1 MNVPAAII
9 SAAIGAA
16 LFAAMNAFQYR
27 SSLITPDY
35 SLGMVFA
42 TKHSKARTAVT
53 RLLIDPA
60 SADFSALRSVEE
72 NAAEYVCGTVRAK
85 DKSGHYVEYR
95 AFVYTVTTDLARID
109 DDGRIAYRHGAFRRC
124 PISEEEDVARRKMPI
139 TPGTASMAK
148 AIQTIMPTADPS
160 VLSTMMPDMSAG
172 GAKSSGG
179 TLEQQVGQ
187 MASQL
192 SSAGQPGL
200 GGKPGLA
207 GQQQA
212 NSRFKAALG
221 NESEWRSEQPPAA
234 WPTFPLDHPL
244 ARPAQKRT
252 TAQAM
257 ALAKD
262 VEDRWKQSN
271 SGASNSRP
279 SSDEIKEACRA
290 LLAINPKDEEFP
302 KAWAAFV
309 RLRKIDRDTAS

>member
-1 MNVPAAII
+1 MNIPAAII

-16 LFAAMNAFQYR
+16 LFAGMNAFHYR
-27 SSLITPDY
+27 PSLITPDY
-35 SLGMVFA
+35 SLDMIFA

-60 SADFSALRSVEE
+60 SADFSPLRSVEDDG
-72 NAAEYVCGTVRAK
+72 AEYVCGTVRAK
-85 DKSGHYVEYR
+85 DKSGQYAEYR
-95 AFVYTVTTDLARID
+95 DFVYTVAVDLARID
-109 DDGRIAYRHGAFRRC
+109 DDGRIAHRHGAFRRC
-124 PISEEEDVARRKMPI
+124 PISEEEEVARRKMPI

-148 AIQTIMPTADPS
+148 AIQTIMPN
-160 VLSTMMPDMSAG
+160 MSAG

-179 TLEQQVGQ
+179 TLEQQIGQ
-187 MASQL
+187 MANQL
-192 SSAGQPGL
+192 GATGQPGSV
-200 GGKPGLA
+200 
-207 GQQQA
+207 GQQGG
-212 NSRFKAALG
+212 NSAFKTALG
-221 NESEWRSEQPPAA
+221 KESESRSGQPPAA
-234 WPTFPLDHPL
+234 WPTFPSNHPL

-262 VEDRWKQSN
+262 VEDRWEQSN

-290 LLAINPKDEEFP
+290 LLAIDPKDEAYP

-309 RLRKIDRDTAS
+309 RLRKLDRDTAS

>member
-1 MNVPAAII
+1 MNIPAAII
-9 SAAIGAA
+9 SGAIGAA

-27 SSLITPDY
+27 PSLIAPDY
-35 SLGMVFA
+35 SLEMIFA
-42 TKHSKARTAVT
+42 TKHSKARAAVT

-60 SADFSALRSVEE
+60 SADFSALRSVEDDGT
-72 NAAEYVCGTVRAK
+72 AYVCGTVRAK
-85 DKSGHYVEYR
+85 DKAGHYAEYR
-95 AFVYTVTTDLARID
+95 EFVYTVAVDLARID
-109 DDGRIAYRHGAFRRC
+109 DDGRIAHRHSEFRRC
-124 PISEEEDVARRKMPI
+124 PISEEEDVALRKTPI

-160 VLSTMMPDMSAG
+160 ILSTMTPDISAG

-179 TLEQQVGQ
+179 TLEQQTRQ

-192 SSAGQPGL
+192 GSAGQPGRV
-200 GGKPGLA
+200 GE
-207 GQQQA
+207 QRA
-212 NSRFKAALG
+212 NSTFKAALG
-221 NESEWRSEQPPAA
+221 KESEWRSEQPPAA
-234 WPTFPLDHPL
+234 WPTFPSDHPL

-262 VEDRWKQSN
+262 IEDRWEQSN

-290 LLAINPKDEEFP
+290 LLAIDPKDEAYP

-309 RLRKIDRDTAS
+309 RLRKIDRDRAS